1 LLRLNTGSSSEP
13 ESSDRYCRDV
23 ARAAHGGDPSRIAV
37 LGDPAGA
44 DIASNVML
52 DLADPGKVGMTP
64 SDIAAP
70 NYLSETSTTLM

>member
-1 LLRLNTGSSSEP
+1 M
-13 ESSDRYCRDV
+13 
-23 ARAAHGGDPSRIAV
+23 
-37 LGDPAGA
+37 LGDYVGA